1 MKPKTY
7 KVIEMCIENGIK
19 MGISIAL
26 KCDDKPTA
34 EEIGNAINAA
44 INYEIC
50 DWFDLEVDND

>member
-19 MGISIAL
+19 MGIAIAH
-26 KCDDKPTA
+26 KYDDKPTT
-34 EEIGNAINAA
+34 EDIENAINAA

-50 DWFDLEVDND
+50 DWFDLDDNND